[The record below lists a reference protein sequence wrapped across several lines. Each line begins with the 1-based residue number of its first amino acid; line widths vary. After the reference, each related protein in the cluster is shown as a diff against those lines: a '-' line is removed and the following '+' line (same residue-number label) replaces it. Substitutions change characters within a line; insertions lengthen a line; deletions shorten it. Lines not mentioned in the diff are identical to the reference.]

1 MYGAKDHRLA
11 HGGAFPSVSVWI
23 TKGLLLLCLMP
34 GLALAD
40 GPVRA
45 TGEFLFG
52 PETSQNEAC
61 DAAIARAKEE
71 AIRQVYKE
79 SFSALQQDACRES
92 VRGTDSREC
101 FYNSFAW
108 SAIDGDIRSFK
119 LLGERRIEKV
129 SGASRC
135 SVTLEVDV
143 VRPEQ
148 VADVNFYF
156 DARVDP
162 LIVKVGDSISLFVE
176 PTGPM
181 YLAIFGWTP
190 GPGAGKGQI
199 VRIFPNDFDRE
210 PLIKSKTQIPS
221 AQNSARYDFKVEWA
235 QGTRR
240 DFIDEYL
247 IFVATKSSVSWLSEY
262 SFDAFVQRLREIPHS
277 SKRVVK
283 RNYRIV
289 NQRGS

>member
-1 MYGAKDHRLA
+1 MLITSDRKAVWRAAQLSKSARIVQGFLSL
-11 HGGAFPSVSVWI
+11 FFVSGMAVA
-23 TKGLLLLCLMP
+23 G
-34 GLALAD
+34 D
-40 GPVRA
+40 VVRA

-52 PETSQNEAC
+52 PETAQNEAC

-79 SFSALQQDACRES
+79 SFSALQQDSCRES

-119 LLGERRIEKV
+119 LVGERRLEQV
-129 SGASRC
+129 AGATRC
-135 SVTLEVDV
+135 RVTLEVDV
-143 VRPEQ
+143 VRPDQ
-148 VADVNFYF
+148 SSDVNFYF

-162 LIVKVGDSISLFVE
+162 LIVRAGDSVSLTIE
-176 PTGPM
+176 PAEPM

-190 GPGAGKGQI
+190 DPSTGKGQI
-199 VRIFPNDFDRE
+199 IRIFPNEFDKE
-210 PLIKSKTQIPS
+210 PLIKSKTRLPS
-221 AQNSARYDFKVEWA
+221 PQNSTRYDFKVEWA
-235 QGTRR
+235 KGTKR

-247 IFVATKSSVSWLSEY
+247 IFVATKSPISWLTEY
-262 SFDAFVQRLREIPHS
+262 GFDTFGQRLREIPHP
-277 SKRVVK
+277 SKRVLK

>member
-1 MYGAKDHRLA
+1 M
-11 HGGAFPSVSVWI
+11 HGVRDQKSAQGRGYVSAPVWI
-23 TKGLLLLCLMP
+23 ARGLLLLCLMP
-34 GLALAD
+34 GLALASE
-40 GPVRA
+40 PVRA
-45 TGEFLFG
+45 SGEFLFG
-52 PETSQNEAC
+52 PETRENEAC

-79 SFSALQQDACRES
+79 SFSVLQQDACRES

-129 SGASRC
+129 AGASRC

-162 LIVKVGDSISLFVE
+162 LIVKAGDSISLHVE

-190 GPGAGKGQI
+190 DPSTGKGQI
-199 VRIFPNDFDRE
+199 IRIFPNDFDKE
-210 PLIKSKTQIPS
+210 PLIKSKTRLPS

-235 QGTRR
+235 KGTRR

-247 IFVATKSSVSWLSEY
+247 IFVATKSSVSWLTEY
-262 SFDAFVQRLREIPHS
+262 SFDAFGQRLREIPHS